1 MENVVFM
8 EQKRISKVYYNWH
21 QVGGGEDDS
30 YVYEV
35 GSKGVSEITRINEN
49 FVRVRFE
56 DGKQIDI
63 GNINQIHYENG
74 TDIDNSGSF
83 TDKIV
88 GGNSRA
94 VSNKLNVLSY
104 ADGFTLWSYQSN
116 ESVTTPGFFNTLA
129 DMLLPGD
136 AIMASLNLA
145 SGRYTKLYTVKHSAD
160 GVVVIG

>member
-1 MENVVFM
+1 ME
-8 EQKRISKVYYNWH
+8 KRISKVHYNWH
-21 QVGGGEDDS
+21 QIKDGEDDW
-30 YVYEV
+30 YTYEL
-35 GSKGVSEITRINEN
+35 GKNGVTEITRINDN
-49 FVRVRFE
+49 FVNVRFE

-74 TDIDNSGSF
+74 TDLDNSGSF

-88 GGNSRA
+88 GSKSLA
-94 VSNKLNVLSY
+94 LANKISVLSY
-104 ADGFTLWSYQSN
+104 ADGFTLWSYQSD
-116 ESVTTPGFFNTLA
+116 ESVTTPGFFNSLS